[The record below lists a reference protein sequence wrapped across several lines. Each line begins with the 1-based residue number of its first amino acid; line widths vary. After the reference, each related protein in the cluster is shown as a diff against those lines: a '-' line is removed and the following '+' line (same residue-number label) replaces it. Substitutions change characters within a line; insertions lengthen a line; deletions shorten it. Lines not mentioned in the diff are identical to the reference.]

1 MIAQEGHPS
10 FCRLG
15 ASWRFPH
22 PSQHSSLGD
31 IEAEHLQF
39 SMNARRTPCLVL
51 GYHAENDLPQFP
63 ADTLSSPLGSVS
75 RNPRPIQSETLA
87 VPADN
92 GLRLNENQ
100 CPLPANPQLPQHY
113 PEQFV
118 SSTKW
123 WPRMIRPEQFIPVQ
137 LRHSL
142 MAALVRR
149 GVLNDSC
156 KAKSWTRRFSIQQR

>member
-15 ASWRFPH
+15 APWRSPH

-31 IEAEHLQF
+31 IEAKHLQF

-63 ADTLSSPLGSVS
+63 ADTLSSGLGSVS
-75 RNPRPIQSETLA
+75 INPRPIQSETLA

-123 WPRMIRPEQFIPVQ
+123 WPRMLSFENAELLSKSQILEEQV
-137 LRHSL
+137 
-142 MAALVRR
+142 AAR
-149 GVLNDSC
+149 
-156 KAKSWTRRFSIQQR
+156 AKQSRKKDNQEPQRA

>member
-10 FCRLG
+10 FCRFV

-63 ADTLSSPLGSVS
+63 SDTLSSRSGSVS

-100 CPLPANPQLPQHY
+100 CALPANPQLPQHY

-123 WPRMIRPEQFIPVQ
+123 WPRMLSFENAELLSKSQILEEQV
-137 LRHSL
+137 
-142 MAALVRR
+142 AAR
-149 GVLNDSC
+149 
-156 KAKSWTRRFSIQQR
+156 AKQSRKKENQEPQQA

>member
-1 MIAQEGHPS
+1 MIAQEGHPL

-63 ADTLSSPLGSVS
+63 ADTLSSRLGSLS

-123 WPRMIRPEQFIPVQ
+123 WPRMLSFENAELLSKSQILEEQV
-137 LRHSL
+137 
-142 MAALVRR
+142 AAR
-149 GVLNDSC
+149 
-156 KAKSWTRRFSIQQR
+156 AKQSRKKENQEPQQA